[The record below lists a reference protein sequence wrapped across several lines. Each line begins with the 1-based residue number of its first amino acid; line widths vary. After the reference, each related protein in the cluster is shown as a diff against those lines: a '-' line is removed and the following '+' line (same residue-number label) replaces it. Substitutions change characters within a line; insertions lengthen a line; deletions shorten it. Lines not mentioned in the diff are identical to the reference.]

1 MLSWRK
7 AELMRK
13 IPYPWVLLKEPKFV
27 SACWVTIYGIFV
39 AIGIVFLL
47 SPSRAVIDAE
57 GIAISFIG
65 GALFVAGG
73 VLGAASLHGGKWYME
88 RAAILFSV
96 GGLLIY
102 MGIAYLS
109 SPDLQEQAV
118 RIALTASG
126 ICALAARFYTIR
138 GLTLDPHK

>member
-1 MLSWRK
+1 
-7 AELMRK
+7 MRN
-13 IPYPWVLLKEPKFV
+13 IPYPWLLLKEPKFV

-39 AIGIVFLL
+39 AIGVVFLAY
-47 SPSRAVIDAE
+47 PPKAVVEAE

-65 GALFVAGG
+65 GALFIAGG
-73 VLGAASLHGGKWYME
+73 ILGAASLYGGKWYME
-88 RAAILFSV
+88 RAAILFSI

-118 RIALTASG
+118 RIALTASS

-138 GLTLDPHK
+138 GLTLDPKK